1 MENMKIARLFMVFLF
16 SLSLLTL
23 DSPVQAQ
30 APKSADDQRLIKAL
44 LDEVRLL
51 RQAFQRLNLNAY
63 RSQILV
69 ERIRAQND
77 KVARLT
83 RSVEDARDEMAETLI
98 SANQLNERVKST
110 ESMIENES
118 NAKQREQM
126 EAELKY
132 MLDVHKQRE
141 QRLREREQRL
151 SEQLRVEQVKLDE
164 FESRLDALE
173 REITIEIQRQESE
186 DTTRDRKK
194 PQ

>member
-1 MENMKIARLFMVFLF
+1 MDSMKTVRLFLVLLF
-16 SLSLLTL
+16 SLSLLPL

-30 APKSADDQRLIKAL
+30 TPRSPDDQRLIKAL

-83 RSVEDARDEMAETLI
+83 RSVEEARDEIAETLF

-110 ESMIENES
+110 ESVIEREPNE
-118 NAKQREQM
+118 KQRAQM

-132 MLDVHKQRE
+132 MLDAHKQRE
-141 QRLREREQRL
+141 LRVREREQRL
-151 SEQLRVEQVKLDE
+151 AEQLRLEQGKLDD

-173 REITIEIQRQESE
+173 REITIEVQRQEAE
-186 DTTRDRKK
+186 DKTQDRRR

>member
-1 MENMKIARLFMVFLF
+1 MDSVKTVRLLLVLLF
-16 SLSLLTL
+16 SLSVMPL
-23 DSPVQAQ
+23 DSAVQAQ
-30 APKSADDQRLIKAL
+30 TPRQLDDQGLIKAL

-83 RSVEDARDEMAETLI
+83 RSLEEARDEIADTLV
-98 SANQLNERVKST
+98 SMNQLNERIKAT
-110 ESMIENES
+110 ESIIQQEPNE
-118 NAKQREQM
+118 KQRAQM
-126 EAELKY
+126 EAELKFN
-132 MLDVHKQRE
+132 LEVRKQRE
-141 QRLREREQRL
+141 QRVREREQRL
-151 SEQLRVEQVKLDE
+151 SEQLRLEQGKLDD

-173 REITIEIQRQESE
+173 REITIEIQRQESDDNTQE
-186 DTTRDRKK
+186 RKK

>member
-1 MENMKIARLFMVFLF
+1 MDSLKTVRLFVVLSF

-23 DSPVQAQ
+23 ESLVQAQ
-30 APKSADDQRLIKAL
+30 TPSPAEDQRVIKAL

-83 RSVEDARDEMAETLI
+83 RAVEEARDELADTLV
-98 SANQLNERVKST
+98 SMNQLNERVKAT
-110 ESMIENES
+110 ESIIEPEP
-118 NAKQREQM
+118 NAKQRAQM

-141 QRLREREQRL
+141 QRAREREQRL
-151 SEQLRVEQVKLDE
+151 AEQLRLEQGKLDD

-173 REITIEIQRQESE
+173 REIITEVQRQESE
-186 DTTRDRKK
+186 DATRDRKK